1 MKKTFL
7 GILFLLS
14 AAAAVYGYLFCYFDV
29 KPDRIVI
36 VKEKTEGKAMKAISG
51 KKVFV
56 YEGMLPW
63 LYEVREQRTA
73 FRDNFSAEIPVSA
86 LMGVKSVR
94 SSIVIPVQLQYELN
108 IDGFSNLFL
117 LDKSGENLKNLV
129 RKSALDLL
137 KSKIDPF
144 LKPVY
149 RGPQLKGILIKLL
162 EEAEG
167 ELQDTLGGLGI
178 KLASLSAVSPGIFPG
193 YDEYRRG
200 LRYAAELRDLNFENR
215 KALEKLKYRL
225 QEQKLKEGALY
236 ERYRH
241 IAAIIKANPEIL
253 KYIYIDKISDNLK
266 VIISSDKHGVP
277 LFLEKEKEEKSVKK
291 TGEIDNL
298 R

>member
-36 VKEKTEGKAMKAISG
+36 VKEKAKGKAMKAISG

-63 LYEVREQRTA
+63 LYEVMEQRTA
-73 FRDNFSAEIPVSA
+73 FLDNFSPEIPVSD

-94 SSIVIPVQLQYELN
+94 SSIIIPVRLQYKLD
-108 IDGFSNLFL
+108 IDGFSNLYL
-117 LDKSGENLKNLV
+117 LDKSGDNLKNLV
-129 RKSALDLL
+129 RKSTLDLL
-137 KSKIDPF
+137 KSKVDPF
-144 LKPVY
+144 LQPVY
-149 RGPQLKGILIKLL
+149 RGPQLKGILKKLL

-167 ELQDTLGGLGI
+167 ELQDTLGGFGI
-178 KLASLSAVSPGIFPG
+178 KLTSLSSASPVIFPG
-193 YDEYRRG
+193 YGEYQRG
-200 LRYAAELRDLNFENR
+200 LIYAAELRRLNFENR
-215 KALEKLKYRL
+215 KALEKLKSRL

-266 VIISSDKHGVP
+266 VIISSDKQGVP
-277 LFLEKEKEEKSVKK
+277 LFLENEKEGTNVKK